1 MVILPGFGKRQA
13 QVIILGD
20 NSRVNKGN
28 VRKLNF
34 FLWKDF
40 QNCMLVMKTL
50 DMILIFKSFKKF
62 VVLKAK

>member
-1 MVILPGFGKRQA
+1 M
-13 QVIILGD
+13 GD
-20 NSRVNKGN
+20 NRVNKGN
-28 VRKLNF
+28 VRKLSF

-40 QNCMLVMKTL
+40 QNCVLVMKSL